1 VDEHVELCEHCE
13 AGELDCALAVAVCC
27 EIATRRA
34 VLCFSDHDVE
44 VDRGVPVGVQ
54 EKHENKAPRLSQR

>member
-1 VDEHVELCEHCE
+1 MDEHVELCEHCE

-27 EIATRRA
+27 EMVTRRA
-34 VLCFSDHDVE
+34 VLRFSDHDVE